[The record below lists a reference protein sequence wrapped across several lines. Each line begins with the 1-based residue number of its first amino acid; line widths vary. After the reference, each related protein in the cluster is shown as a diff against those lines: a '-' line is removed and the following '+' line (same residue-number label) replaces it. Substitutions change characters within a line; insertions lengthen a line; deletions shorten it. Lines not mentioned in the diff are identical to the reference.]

1 MRRTRAPVSPRVA
14 GLPAHESGPAGLK
27 FRVGRSDCVIVLGAL
42 GEPSS
47 SRFRGD
53 IFVQRGREAVG
64 HGHRNKEGPRCQA
77 PPDARRVMSFRHLS
91 CPGCRIRVRASAPEI
106 GLLEGSCPICGAAL
120 RPVSS
125 SSGVLGFRSFD
136 LDALSEP
143 ESSGPPPT
151 PGQPADPL
159 ARRGAASARDDVDA
173 QRWSDEGGSVA
184 REAAAEWP
192 ATR

>member
-1 MRRTRAPVSPRVA
+1 
-14 GLPAHESGPAGLK
+14 
-27 FRVGRSDCVIVLGAL
+27 
-42 GEPSS
+42 
-47 SRFRGD
+47 
-53 IFVQRGREAVG
+53 
-64 HGHRNKEGPRCQA
+64 
-77 PPDARRVMSFRHLS
+77 MSFRHLS
-91 CPGCRIRVRASAPEI
+91 CPACRIRVRASAPEI

-136 LDALSEP
+136 LDALSEQ

-151 PGQPADPL
+151 RGQPVDL
-159 ARRGAASARDDVDA
+159 VARREAAMARDDADD

-184 REAAAEWP
+184 HEATEEWP